1 MEAIAGELG
10 DRMDGQVAVATTED
24 ASDLQMSG
32 SPERIAPTC
41 GACEG
46 EIWTKL
52 FKKMILWAAA
62 SWCSVRYWMTSP
74 PTSECWVKE
83 TM

>member
-1 MEAIAGELG
+1 MDDIDDVGGLRWRLSRLG

-41 GACEG
+41 GG
-46 EIWTKL
+46 E
-52 FKKMILWAAA
+52 
-62 SWCSVRYWMTSP
+62 P
-74 PTSECWVKE
+74 
-83 TM
+83 